1 MEPEFH
7 LGPPHRITLNILLWD
22 LPFLSYPSPP
32 PAACRSPAE
41 VEHTFPTQSPSA
53 GPLGSSKRRTRF
65 CTKGG
70 LERRPGARGALS
82 GRDEGVSWSPTPAR
96 PRCHFLG
103 GPFPRFQA
111 PKGTAT
117 RCGPHSHPTTSRSRS
132 QVPGPPRGPG
142 ACCRGR
148 HHLRGAGVPGP
159 LPNLGAANTWPIVA
173 PASPA
178 GSCARAA
185 ICVLGAAGKGRGRRG
200 EGPRAAPSPG
210 PIQAL
215 PRPN

>member
-117 RCGPHSHPTTSRSRS
+117 RCGPHSHPTTSRSP
-132 QVPGPPRGPG
+132 VPGPRSPEGPR
-142 ACCRGR
+142 C
-148 HHLRGAGVPGP
+148 L
-159 LPNLGAANTWPIVA
+159 L
-173 PASPA
+173 
-178 GSCARAA
+178 
-185 ICVLGAAGKGRGRRG
+185 
-200 EGPRAAPSPG
+200 PRAAPSARRRCARPPAQPG
-210 PIQAL
+210 GCEHLADCGPREPGGQLRACCHLCARGRRERPRAARGGAAGRAL
-215 PRPN
+215 AGPHSSAAKA